1 MHQHP
6 AYFSCT
12 NCSQFSETMYSIC
25 CQQQYT
31 LAQLHL
37 NLEHSTGVTEVKEV
51 VGFHYL
57 PRRVVKVKM
66 LATPKAGKDAD
77 TLAHSDTAGE
87 NVKHAAALGNSLAR
101 SCVAKHGISIRASN
115 YTLRC
120 LSQRNGNMFVENLNA
135 NVRRNLVCTRQ
146 RLVSTQASF
155 DGQLVKQMEDVLQQS
170 AIFKQQNIYTSNRE
184 PAMAA
189 HSLVARRGIMLSEKG
204 QAEWIAVWIYSCSI
218 FEMME
223 VTEKWT
229 RLMTARDEGQEVAGR
244 ELKKGS

>member
-1 MHQHP
+1 
-6 AYFSCT
+6 
-12 NCSQFSETMYSIC
+12 
-25 CQQQYT
+25 
-31 LAQLHL
+31 
-37 NLEHSTGVTEVKEV
+37 
-51 VGFHYL
+51 
-57 PRRVVKVKM
+57 M
-66 LATPKAGKDAD
+66 LATPNAGKDAD

-87 NVKHAAALGNSLAR
+87 NVKHAAALGNSLAC

-120 LSQRNGNMFVENLNA
+120 LSQRNGNMFVENLNT

-155 DGQLVKQMEDVLQQS
+155 NGQLVKQMECVLQQS

-184 PAMAA
+184 PATAT
-189 HSLVARRGIMLSEKG
+189 HSPVACRGTMLSEKG
-204 QAEWIAVWIYSCSI
+204 QAEWITVWLYSYNI

-229 RLMTARDEGQEVAGR
+229 RLVTPGTRDRRWLRGDWKRVVKVTELQRHLQQWGQFYSVVVGTWNFVR
-244 ELKKGS
+244 DKITRYIHSPHTR